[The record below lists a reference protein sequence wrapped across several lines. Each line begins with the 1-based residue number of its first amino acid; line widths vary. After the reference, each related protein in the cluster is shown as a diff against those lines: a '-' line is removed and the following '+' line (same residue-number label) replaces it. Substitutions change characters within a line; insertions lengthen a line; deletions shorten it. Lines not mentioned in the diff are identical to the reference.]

1 MSSSRGWPA
10 RYPVLQPPNT
20 TMLVAQGFR
29 AVVAVTDGR
38 ARASARVGY
47 HATLAVWAYDEL
59 AHGENA
65 VRRALG
71 AVTLG
76 YVAQR
81 AGAELGRR

>member
-1 MSSSRGWPA
+1 MSASGWPQ

-38 ARASARVGY
+38 ARASARAGY
-47 HATLAVWAYDEL
+47 YATLAIWAYDEL
-59 AHGENA
+59 ARGENA
-65 VRRALG
+65 VRRTLG
-71 AVTLG
+71 AATLG
-76 YVAQR
+76 YVAWR